1 MKLSLN
7 VKLII
12 SFVIFAVVGF
22 VTTST
27 VGYQRAYREN
37 LSTHEAHMHRVA
49 KKIAD
54 SYMSDYYSSSITLD
68 DLKLPLSIL
77 GGNLDAEIWLI
88 NTEGNVWYSSKS
100 TEAFSVPDFDITDF
114 GSKSYM
120 IGDFYGS
127 FSERYLSTY
136 VPITNSYTVRGYV
149 LIHQSMSI
157 ISDESSMQLDNMYIC
172 YFAVLICFVILILL
186 TQFSQ
191 NRRLKKISIIA
202 SNYANGNFSE
212 KISFNTADEVGSIT
226 ASMNY
231 MAHQL
236 NTLEEDQR
244 KFISNVSHDFRS
256 PLTSL
261 KGYLEAIKDGT
272 IPPEMQEKYID
283 IMLFEAER
291 LSKLSEGLL
300 DLNKYGSKLSM
311 INLQPF
317 DINLVIKQ
325 CAMSFEGRCL
335 EKRLV
340 FNLVLVGEQLLV
352 EADKSRIEQVVYNLI
367 DNAIKF
373 SDTDSSIDIETTIRN
388 DKVYVSVK
396 DHGIGIPKEH
406 LGKIFDRFY
415 KSDHSRGKD
424 KKGSGLGLS
433 IVKEIISSHD
443 ENISVV
449 STVGAGTEFTFSLPR
464 ADE

>member
-1 MKLSLN
+1 MKFSLN

-12 SFVIFAVVGF
+12 SFVIFAIIGF
-22 VTTST
+22 VVTST
-27 VGYQRAYREN
+27 VGYQCAYREN
-37 LSTHEAHMHRVA
+37 ISTHEARMHRIA

-54 SYMSDYYSSSITLD
+54 SYVSDYYSSSITLD
-68 DLKLPLSIL
+68 DLRLPLSIL

-88 NTEGNVWYSSKS
+88 STEGNVWYSSTSSESFKID
-100 TEAFSVPDFDITDF
+100 DFDITDF
-114 GSKSYM
+114 GSSSYV

-127 FSERYLSTY
+127 FPERYLSTY
-136 VPITNSYTVRGYV
+136 APITSSYSVRGYV
-149 LIHQSMSI
+149 IIHQSVNI
-157 ISDESSMQLDNMYIC
+157 IADESSMQLNNMYIC
-172 YFAVLICFVILILL
+172 YFAVLICFVVMILL
-186 TQFSQ
+186 VQFLQ
-191 NRRLKKISIIA
+191 NRRLKKISRIV
-202 SNYANGNFSE
+202 SNYANGNFE
-212 KISFNTADEVGSIT
+212 QKLLFNTADEIGSIT
-226 ASMNY
+226 ASVNY

-236 NTLEEDQR
+236 NTLEDDQR

-300 DLNKYGSKLSM
+300 DLNKYGSRTTML
-311 INLQPF
+311 NLQTF
-317 DINLVIKQ
+317 DINRVIKQ

-340 FNLVLVGEQLLV
+340 FNLVLVGEELPV
-352 EADKSRIEQVVYNLI
+352 EADKARIEQVVYNLI

-373 SDTDSSIDIETTIRN
+373 SDNDSSIDIETTVRN
-388 DKVYVSVK
+388 EKVYVSVK

-406 LGKIFDRFY
+406 LGKVFDRFY

-433 IVKEIISSHD
+433 IVKDIISSHD
-443 ENISVV
+443 ENITVV

>member
-1 MKLSLN
+1 
-7 VKLII
+7 
-12 SFVIFAVVGF
+12 
-22 VTTST
+22 
-27 VGYQRAYREN
+27 
-37 LSTHEAHMHRVA
+37 
-49 KKIAD
+49 
-54 SYMSDYYSSSITLD
+54 
-68 DLKLPLSIL
+68 
-77 GGNLDAEIWLI
+77 
-88 NTEGNVWYSSKS
+88 
-100 TEAFSVPDFDITDF
+100 
-114 GSKSYM
+114 
-120 IGDFYGS
+120 
-127 FSERYLSTY
+127 
-136 VPITNSYTVRGYV
+136 
-149 LIHQSMSI
+149 
-157 ISDESSMQLDNMYIC
+157 
-172 YFAVLICFVILILL
+172 
-186 TQFSQ
+186 
-191 NRRLKKISIIA
+191 
-202 SNYANGNFSE
+202 
-212 KISFNTADEVGSIT
+212 
-226 ASMNY
+226 

-236 NTLEEDQR
+236 NTLEDDQR

-300 DLNKYGSKLSM
+300 DLNKYGSRTTML
-311 INLQPF
+311 NLQTF
-317 DINLVIKQ
+317 DINRVIKQ

-340 FNLVLVGEQLLV
+340 FNLVLVGEELPV
-352 EADKSRIEQVVYNLI
+352 EADKARIEQVVYNLI

-373 SDTDSSIDIETTIRN
+373 SDNDSSIDIETTVRN
-388 DKVYVSVK
+388 EKVYVSVK

-406 LGKIFDRFY
+406 LGKVFDRFY

-433 IVKEIISSHD
+433 IVKDIISSHD
-443 ENISVV
+443 ENITVV